1 METELDLRDY
11 IRIIRKRIWLILSVV
26 VISSMITGLVSLF
39 VLEPVYEASTKL
51 IVNQSRT
58 DIGLSEIDI
67 NTVNL
72 NIRLIDTYKEI
83 IKTPAIMNKVAE
95 QHPEWKLSSEQL
107 VGKVQVSSVNNTQ
120 VMTLVVQDLS
130 QSKAANIVNAISN
143 VFIEEISTLM
153 QVDNVFMLSEAVV
166 LDNPQPV
173 KPNPI
178 LNIAISF
185 VVSLMISVGI
195 VFLIEYFD
203 DSIKTEQDVMKYLN
217 LPTLAM
223 IPKVKP
229 EDLDKIPVVVTSR
242 EVGEKY
248 QASVN
253 T

>member
-1 METELDLRDY
+1 LETELDLRDY
-11 IRIIRKRIWLILSVV
+11 IRIVRKRIWLILSIV
-26 VISSMITGLVSLF
+26 VISALITSLVSLF

-51 IVNQSRT
+51 IVNKSRT
-58 DIGLSEIDI
+58 DIGLSELDI

-83 IKTPAIMNKVAE
+83 IKTPAIMNKVADE
-95 QHPEWKLSSEQL
+95 HPELGLSSEQL
-107 VGKVQVSSVNNTQ
+107 VHKVQVSSVNNTQ

-130 QSKAANIVNAISN
+130 QSKAAKIVNAISN
-143 VFIEEISTLM
+143 VFIEEISILM
-153 QVDNVFMLSEAVV
+153 QVDNVFMLSEAMV

-178 LNIAISF
+178 LNVAISI

-203 DSIKTEQDVMKYLN
+203 DSIKSEQEVLKYLG

-229 EDLDKIPVVVTSR
+229 EDLAKIPVVLNQR
-242 EVGEKY
+242 EAGELTRAK
-248 QASVN
+248 AH

>member
-1 METELDLRDY
+1 VETELDLRDY
-11 IRIIRKRIWLILSVV
+11 IKTLRKRIWLILSIVV
-26 VISSMITGLVSLF
+26 LSSLITGLVSLF

-58 DIGLSEIDI
+58 DIGLSELDI

-95 QHPEWKLSSEQL
+95 QHPEWKLSSAQL
-107 VGKVQVSSVNNTQ
+107 VDKVQVSSVNNTQ
-120 VMTLVVQDLS
+120 VMTLIVQDLS

-143 VFIEEISTLM
+143 VFIAEISTLM

-166 LDNPQPV
+166 LTNPQPV
-173 KPNPI
+173 KPSPV

-185 VVSLMISVGI
+185 VVSLMISIGI
-195 VFLIEYFD
+195 VFLFEYFD
-203 DSIKTEQDVMKYLN
+203 DSIKSEQDVLKYLN
-217 LPTLAM
+217 LPTIAM

-229 EDLDKIPVVVTSR
+229 EDLSKIPVVVTSK
-242 EVGEKY
+242 EVGELQRAK
-248 QASVN
+248 VH

>member
-11 IRIIRKRIWLILSVV
+11 IRIIRKRIWLILSIVV
-26 VISSMITGLVSLF
+26 VTSLITGLVSMF
-39 VLEPVYEASTKL
+39 VLEPIYEASTKL

-58 DIGLSEIDI
+58 DIGLSELDI

-95 QHPEWKLSSEQL
+95 QHPEWKLSPQQL
-107 VGKVQVSSVNNTQ
+107 VNKIQVSSVNNTQ

-143 VFIEEISTLM
+143 VFIEDISTLM
-153 QVDNVFMLSEAVV
+153 QVDNVFMLSEAMV

-173 KPNPI
+173 KPSPV
-178 LNIAISF
+178 LNVAISI

-203 DSIKTEQDVMKYLN
+203 DSIRSEQDVLRYLN
-217 LPTLAM
+217 LPTIAM

-229 EDLDKIPVVVTSR
+229 EDLSKIPVLVTPR
-242 EVGEKY
+242 EVGELQRAKVH
-248 QASVN
+248 S
-253 T
+253 

>member
-11 IRIIRKRIWLILSVV
+11 IKTLRKRIWLILSIVV
-26 VISSMITGLVSLF
+26 LSSLITGLVSLF

-58 DIGLSEIDI
+58 DIGLSELDI

-95 QHPEWKLSSEQL
+95 QHPEWKLSSAQL
-107 VGKVQVSSVNNTQ
+107 VDKVQVSSVNNTQ
-120 VMTLVVQDLS
+120 VMTLIVQDLS

-143 VFIEEISTLM
+143 VFIAEISTLM

-166 LDNPQPV
+166 LTNPQPV
-173 KPNPI
+173 KPSPV

-185 VVSLMISVGI
+185 VVSLMISIGI
-195 VFLIEYFD
+195 VFLFEYFD
-203 DSIKTEQDVMKYLN
+203 DSIKSEQDVLKYLN
-217 LPTLAM
+217 LPTIAM

-229 EDLDKIPVVVTSR
+229 EDLSKIPVVVTSK
-242 EVGEKY
+242 EVGELQRAK
-248 QASVN
+248 VH

>member
-1 METELDLRDY
+1 LETELDLRDY
-11 IRIIRKRIWLILSVV
+11 IRIVRKRIWLILSIV
-26 VISSMITGLVSLF
+26 VISALITSLVSLF

-51 IVNQSRT
+51 IVNKSRT
-58 DIGLSEIDI
+58 DMGLSELDI

-83 IKTPAIMNKVAE
+83 IKTPAIMNKVADE
-95 QHPEWKLSSEQL
+95 HPELGLSSEQL
-107 VGKVQVSSVNNTQ
+107 VHKVQVSSVNNTQ

-130 QSKAANIVNAISN
+130 QSKAAKIVNAISN
-143 VFIEEISTLM
+143 VFIEEISILM
-153 QVDNVFMLSEAVV
+153 QVDNVFMLSEAMV
-166 LDNPQPV
+166 LGNPQPV

-178 LNIAISF
+178 LNVAISI

-203 DSIKTEQDVMKYLN
+203 DSIKSEQEVLKYLG

-229 EDLDKIPVVVTSR
+229 EDLAKISVVLNQR
-242 EVGEKY
+242 EVGELTRAK
-248 QASVN
+248 AH

>member
-11 IRIIRKRIWLILSVV
+11 IRIVRKRIWLILSVV
-26 VISSMITGLVSLF
+26 VVSSLITGLVSLF
-39 VLEPVYEASTKL
+39 VLEPVYSASTKL

-58 DIGLSEIDI
+58 DIGLSELDI

-95 QHPEWKLSSEQL
+95 QHPEWKLSPEQL
-107 VGKVQVSSVNNTQ
+107 VNKVQVSSVNNTQ
-120 VMTLVVQDLS
+120 VMTLVVEDLS
-130 QSKAANIVNAISN
+130 QKTAANIVNAIST

-153 QVDNVFMLSEAVV
+153 QVDNVFMLSEAKV

-173 KPNPI
+173 KPSPV
-178 LNIAISF
+178 LNVAISF
-185 VVSLMISVGI
+185 VVSLMIAVGI

-203 DSIKTEQDVMKYLN
+203 DSIKSEQDVMKYLN

-229 EDLDKIPVVVTSR
+229 EDLVKIPVVVNQR

-248 QASVN
+248 QTSVN
-253 T
+253 S

>member
-11 IRIIRKRIWLILSVV
+11 IRIIRKRIWLILSIVV
-26 VISSMITGLVSLF
+26 VSSLITGLVSLF

-58 DIGLSEIDI
+58 DIGLSELDI

-95 QHPEWKLSSEQL
+95 QHPEWKLSSGQL
-107 VGKVQVSSVNNTQ
+107 VDKVQVSSVNNTQ

-130 QSKAANIVNAISN
+130 QTKAANIVNAISN

-153 QVDNVFMLSEAVV
+153 QVDNVFMLSEAIV

-173 KPNPI
+173 KPSPV
-178 LNIAISF
+178 LNVAISF

-195 VFLIEYFD
+195 IFLIEYFD
-203 DSIKTEQDVMKYLN
+203 DSIKSEQDVLKYLN

-229 EDLDKIPVVVTSR
+229 EDLDKIPVMVAPR

-253 T
+253 S

>member
-11 IRIIRKRIWLILSVV
+11 IRIVRKRIWLIVSFV
-26 VISSMITGLVSLF
+26 VICALITSLVSLF

-51 IVNQSRT
+51 IVNKSRA
-58 DIGLSEIDI
+58 DIGLSELDI

-83 IKTPAIMNKVAE
+83 IKTPAIMNKVADE
-95 QHPEWKLSSEQL
+95 HPEWDLSPEQL
-107 VGKVQVSSVNNTQ
+107 VNKVQVSSVNNTQ

-130 QSKAANIVNAISN
+130 QSKAAEIVNAISN
-143 VFIEEISTLM
+143 VFINEISILM
-153 QVDNVFMLSEAVV
+153 QVDNVFMLSEAMV

-178 LNIAISF
+178 LNVAISI

-203 DSIKTEQDVMKYLN
+203 DSIKSEQDVMKYLG

-229 EDLDKIPVVVTSR
+229 EDLAKIPVVVKPR
-242 EVGEKY
+242 EAGELTRAKVH
-248 QASVN
+248 S
-253 T
+253 

>member
-11 IRIIRKRIWLILSVV
+11 IRIIRKRIWLILSIVV
-26 VISSMITGLVSLF
+26 VTSLITGLVSIF
-39 VLEPVYEASTKL
+39 VLEPIYEASTKL

-58 DIGLSEIDI
+58 DIGLSELDI

-95 QHPEWKLSSEQL
+95 QHPEWKLSPEQL
-107 VGKVQVSSVNNTQ
+107 VNKVQVSSVNNTQ

-153 QVDNVFMLSEAVV
+153 QVDNVFMLSEAKV
-166 LDNPQPV
+166 LATPQPV
-173 KPNPI
+173 KPSPV
-178 LNIAISF
+178 LNVAISI
-185 VVSLMISVGI
+185 VVSLMVSVGI

-203 DSIKTEQDVMKYLN
+203 DSVRSEQDVLRYLN
-217 LPTLAM
+217 LPTIAM

-229 EDLDKIPVVVTSR
+229 EDLSKIPVLVTTR
-242 EVGEKY
+242 EVGELQRAKVH
-248 QASVN
+248 S
-253 T
+253 